1 MKKIKLLGLI
11 LMVSMFSYAQEFIQI
26 NETFEIKGVKIFK
39 GEIFELK
46 DKNTF
51 LFGQEELPVANWKY
65 SEITDIKEVNNIISK
80 SENFDFDIT
89 KYYKENETIKII
101 NAYSTEIDLKVNGVN
116 TFKVSDIGNK
126 FRIVIPGHKTFF
138 YEASANPNNE
148 SQNIVASSEADNSS
162 EEGFINKL
170 PKWSYYLLGM
180 LLVLFVSGIIYII
193 FYKKNGNT
201 NKPILVEFKGNS
213 MQSFADY
220 NKINVEDLFKWNKVL
235 RKYKKINEENEK
247 KIFRNNLVNKKTKL
261 VVGFAD
267 NTTDSFAINDIQN
280 NNQNNNKSDQFSV
293 SEITTQINNLETKL
307 IREINNLSAN
317 RSAAAK
323 VEELERDLRRLKEN
337 EEKLKVNAEQLE
349 KNNILLKTEVD
360 KIANKYI
367 EVEFLEN
374 HARSVIDLFNLANS
388 GYKTVNELY
397 EKMSIQDPENA
408 VVIAQLLMKFNA
420 SVPSKIGN
428 WEEILKEIQENKI
441 STNAYLI
448 KSFKQIQSKDEKLAE
463 FKRILLKEVIE
474 KYASALLIVGGEL
487 SKLSKF
493 TNNRNQL
500 IAEIEANY
508 VKWSAE
514 LQSKLKML
522 GIDLNNIPLF
532 ENYEAYAANIVRVNQ
547 QCSLPYKKINNLEKE
562 TVLEIVN
569 YGFGNDKTKII
580 LT

>member
-235 RKYKKINEENEK
+235 RKYKKINEEN
-247 KIFRNNLVNKKTKL
+247 
-261 VVGFAD
+261 GF
-267 NTTDSFAINDIQN
+267 
-280 NNQNNNKSDQFSV
+280 
-293 SEITTQINNLETKL
+293 EY
-307 IREINNLSAN
+307 
-317 RSAAAK
+317 RS
-323 VEELERDLRRLKEN
+323 
-337 EEKLKVNAEQLE
+337 
-349 KNNILLKTEVD
+349 
-360 KIANKYI
+360 
-367 EVEFLEN
+367 
-374 HARSVIDLFNLANS
+374 
-388 GYKTVNELY
+388 
-397 EKMSIQDPENA
+397 
-408 VVIAQLLMKFNA
+408 
-420 SVPSKIGN
+420 
-428 WEEILKEIQENKI
+428 
-441 STNAYLI
+441 
-448 KSFKQIQSKDEKLAE
+448 
-463 FKRILLKEVIE
+463 
-474 KYASALLIVGGEL
+474 
-487 SKLSKF
+487 
-493 TNNRNQL
+493 
-500 IAEIEANY
+500 
-508 VKWSAE
+508 
-514 LQSKLKML
+514 
-522 GIDLNNIPLF
+522 
-532 ENYEAYAANIVRVNQ
+532 
-547 QCSLPYKKINNLEKE
+547 
-562 TVLEIVN
+562 
-569 YGFGNDKTKII
+569 
-580 LT
+580 